1 MSSIKLH
8 IDFLFFFSESL
19 LWVSYRSRNSLFRAT
34 SFREREAKSV
44 SPKKPRNVEEGCYL
58 LSKGRCNPIF
68 GMQKFL
74 LFLNLPP
81 FLIESEKVENPK
93 WESGTPCV
101 ILLLV
106 SFFFFLLLRLVCFS
120 CDLDHANH
128 VSII

>member
-1 MSSIKLH
+1 MR
-8 IDFLFFFSESL
+8 DG
-19 LWVSYRSRNSLFRAT
+19 SRNSSKGFPPEGTCPASSSTLTFFS
-34 SFREREAKSV
+34 SFRKAFYGYHTVVVTVCFVPREAKSV

-106 SFFFFLLLRLVCFS
+106 SFFSFSFFVWFAF
-120 CDLDHANH
+120 H
-128 VSII
+128 